1 MNSRI
6 TRLLPALLILTCGHA
21 LAQKQ
26 DSGQDKARL
35 LRGTLLSPK
44 AFRVAASRIEPALV
58 KIDSFGGISTVAGR
72 IGGIRKQGEGNTTGV
87 MISPDGYFISSSF
100 NFINQPPV
108 ITVVTSDGK
117 RRVADLLGRDD
128 TRRICLLKIRST
140 KDNPVKDMPV
150 PEMVDPKDIKVGQYA
165 ISVGFGYGDDSS
177 AVSQGIISALNRAGG
192 RAIQTDAN
200 ISPANY
206 GGALVDIRGRL
217 LGICVPLNPRAPS
230 AAAGVEWY
238 DSGIGF
244 AIPIHGL
251 EKVIEQLKD
260 KDTVISPAYLGV
272 QGQFSVVNV
281 GVKIKKAMGPAKE
294 AGLKKNDIIVAI
306 GDKIIR
312 DMTDLRFALSRNIAG
327 DKISVTIRRK
337 EEEQKINV
345 KLGKAPSSKKKK
357 LEPFKR

>member
-1 MNSRI
+1 MKTKI
-6 TRLLPALLILTCGHA
+6 THLLVTLFFLFTGAVGV
-21 LAQKQ
+21 AQDNQEEKL
-26 DSGQDKARL
+26 KL

-44 AFRVAASRIEPALV
+44 AFRAAAKKIEPALV

-87 MISPDGYFISSSF
+87 MISPDGYFVSSSF
-100 NFINQPPV
+100 NFVNQPPV

-117 RRVADLLGRDD
+117 RRVADLLGRDE

-140 KDNPVKDMPV
+140 KENPVKDMPV
-150 PEMVDPKDIKVGQYA
+150 PTFVDPKDVKVGQYA
-165 ISVGFGYGDDSS
+165 ISVGYGYGDDTA
-177 AVSQGIISALNRAGG
+177 AVSQGIISANNRAGG

-217 LGICVPLNPRAPS
+217 LGVCVPLNPRAPS
-230 AAAGVEWY
+230 VTAGVEWY

-244 AIPIHGL
+244 AIPLHGL
-251 EKVIEQLKD
+251 EGIIEKLKD
-260 KDTVISPAYLGV
+260 KKTVISPAYLGV

-281 GVKIKKAMGPAKE
+281 GVKIKKVLGPAKA
-294 AGLKKNDIIVAI
+294 AGIKKGDVIVAI

-312 DMTDLRFALSRNIAG
+312 DMTDLRFALSRNVAG
-327 DKISVTIRRK
+327 DTISVTVRRK
-337 EEEQKINV
+337 EEEQKIEV
-345 KLGKAPSSKKKK
+345 KLGKAPSSSKKKI
-357 LEPFKR
+357 EPFKR